1 MKRFVLWHT
10 VRGRLLLLAIGVEL
24 LMLTLLVFN
33 SARLLHG
40 AMTKQAAWHA
50 KQIAPVLNA
59 ALTAPLAQR
68 DFATLQAVLDE
79 SRATEELVYLAVSD
93 RHGARVAS
101 SGQIDADRLSS
112 KPGSTIKMVL
122 HPILPQYAVSV
133 PITQVGQQLGV
144 LHFGLDL
151 SRIYEA
157 RSKLILQGVG
167 IAAVELV
174 LSSIVL
180 LLIGLW
186 MTRHLSTLTSVSL
199 EVAAGN
205 LSPTVLPEG
214 QDELG
219 QLGAA
224 FNTMSSA
231 ISERVQELDRQKALL
246 TATINST
253 TDIMFFKDLQG
264 VYLGCNPAFM
274 EFVGRP
280 REAIVGSTDY
290 DLMPH
295 EQAEFFREQDRLMLE
310 TGIPRSNEEWIQ
322 YPDGRQALVETKKSP
337 LRDHLG
343 QIIGLIGISR
353 DMTERKKLEDELHQQ
368 AEQLE
373 LEIAERQKAQEALQL
388 RAGDLES
395 LNLTLESRVQEELH
409 KNREKD
415 AIMLQQD
422 KLASIGQLAAG
433 VAHEINNPMGFIMS
447 NLSTLREYSATLTRY
462 CRILEQQ
469 QMVGI
474 RAFDEQRAIAQELDI
489 AYILSDMQPLVDE
502 SLEGAERVKRIV
514 QDLKN
519 FARADENRFVK
530 ADLNQLVQS
539 TINIVRNE
547 IKYVADLELHLGD
560 IPEIVCIP
568 QQINQVITNLLV
580 NAAQAMDKQGQITI
594 TTRQDG
600 DRVLLKVRDTGCGMT
615 EEVRRKI
622 FDPFF
627 TTKEVGKGTG
637 LGLAICYDIVQKHQ
651 GEIEVESKPGA
662 GTLFWVWLP
671 MAGLPTTAVEPL
683 QV

>member
-1 MKRFVLWHT
+1 MKQSMLWQT

-24 LMLTLLVFN
+24 LMLTLLVLN

-93 RHGARVAS
+93 RYGARVAS
-101 SGQIDADRLSS
+101 SGRIDTVQPSVQA
-112 KPGSTIKMVL
+112 GSTVKMAL
-122 HPILPQYAVSV
+122 HPLLPQYVVAV
-133 PITQVGQQLGV
+133 PISQSGQQLGV

-157 RSKLILQGVG
+157 RSKLIMQGVG

-186 MTRHLSTLTSVSL
+186 MTRHLSTLTKVSL

-214 QDELG
+214 RDELG

-231 ISERVQELDRQKALL
+231 IFERVQELDRQKALL
-246 TATINST
+246 SATINST
-253 TDIMFFKDLQG
+253 TDIMFFKNLQG

-274 EFVGRP
+274 EFVGRS
-280 REAIVGSTDY
+280 REDIVGSTDY
-290 DLMPH
+290 DLMPND
-295 EQAEFFREQDRLMLE
+295 QAEFFREQDRQMLAI
-310 TGIPRSNEEWIQ
+310 GMPRSNEEWIS
-322 YPDGRQALVETKKSP
+322 YPDGRKVLVETKKSP
-337 LRDHLG
+337 LRDQQG

-368 AEQLE
+368 AAQLE
-373 LEIAERQKAQEALQL
+373 LEMAERQKAQEALQL
-388 RAGDLES
+388 RAGGLES
-395 LNLTLESRVQEELH
+395 LNLTLESRVQDELR

-447 NLSTLREYSATLTRY
+447 NLSTLREYSAILIRY
-462 CRILEQQ
+462 HRFLEQQ
-469 QMVGI
+469 QMTG
-474 RAFDEQRAIAQELDI
+474 AGSSAEQQAILKELDI
-489 AYILSDMQPLVDE
+489 AYILEDMQPLVDE

-547 IKYVADLELHLGD
+547 IKYVADLELHLGE

-615 EEVRRKI
+615 DEVRRKI

-637 LGLAICYDIVQKHQ
+637 LGLAICYDIIQKHQ
-651 GEIEVESKPGA
+651 GEIEVESKSGV

-671 MAGLPTTAVEPL
+671 TAGLSVTEESL
-683 QV
+683 QP